1 MVVLVMVVGLM
12 VTVCM
17 VMILLVMVTAEQVST
32 VVVLDS
38 PHHRATKYPPF
49 WPQETGLEI

>member
-1 MVVLVMVVGLM
+1 M

-32 VVVLDS
+32 VVVLAS
-38 PHHRATKYPPF
+38 PNHRATKSPPF